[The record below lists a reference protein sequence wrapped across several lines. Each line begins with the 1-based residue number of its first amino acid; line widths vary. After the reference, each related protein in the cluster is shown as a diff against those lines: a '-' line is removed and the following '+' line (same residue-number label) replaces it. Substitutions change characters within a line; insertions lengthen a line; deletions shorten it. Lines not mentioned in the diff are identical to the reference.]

1 MLKLEYCMK
10 KRDFSLLGITVFD
23 QFARE
28 YDHWF
33 DENSFAYLSEVK
45 AIRMYI
51 PESGTGV
58 EIGSGTGRFSIPFGI
73 KIGIEPAESMAGIA
87 KLRGIQMTRAI
98 GEDLPFKDKSIDYIL
113 MVTVICF
120 LSNMPGAIKEVWRV
134 LKPGG
139 RIIIGF
145 IDKESNLGM
154 RYEAMKESNRFYKLA
169 TFYSVNQIM
178 EVLTTVGFSDFKF
191 CQTIFTDPKDM
202 VRCDPVQEGHGEGSF
217 VVLSASKV

>member
-10 KRDFSLLGITVFD
+10 KRDFSLPGITVFN

-28 YDHWF
+28 YDQWF

-58 EIGSGTGRFSIPFGI
+58 EIGTGTGRFSIPFGI

-87 KLRGIQMTRAI
+87 KLRGIQMIRAI

-191 CQTIFTDPKDM
+191 YQTIFTNPKDM
-202 VRCDPVQEGHGEGSF
+202 VRCDPVQEGHGKGSF

>member
-1 MLKLEYCMK
+1 MLKLEYYMK
-10 KRDFSLLGITVFD
+10 KSYFSLPGITVFD
-23 QFARE
+23 QFARG

-33 DENSFAYLSEVK
+33 DENSFAYLSEVE
-45 AIRMYI
+45 AIRRFI
-51 PESGTGV
+51 PEAGTGV
-58 EIGSGTGRFSIPFGI
+58 EIGAGTGRFSIPFGI
-73 KIGIEPAESMAGIA
+73 KVGIEPAENMAKIA
-87 KLRGIQMTRAI
+87 QSHGLQMIRAV
-98 GEDLPFKDKSIDYIL
+98 GEELPFKDKSIDYIL

-120 LSNMPGAIKEVWRV
+120 LSDTPGAIKEVWRV

-154 RYEAMKESNRFYKLA
+154 RYEAMKESNRFYRWA

-178 EVLTTVGFSDFKF
+178 EVLSTVGFSDFKF
-191 CQTIFTDPKDM
+191 CQTIFTNPKDM

-217 VVLSASKV
+217 VVLSSIKV